1 VPNIDITYSP
11 REEEDKEDVLNGMP
25 NSGTIRKS
33 NRIKNPPSVKLDFF
47 MVNLNQNDD
56 SNFNENFIQF
66 TANFNHQKKSY
77 KNSARREFLK
87 ILKILPLSA

>member
-1 VPNIDITYSP
+1 
-11 REEEDKEDVLNGMP
+11 
-25 NSGTIRKS
+25 
-33 NRIKNPPSVKLDFF
+33 